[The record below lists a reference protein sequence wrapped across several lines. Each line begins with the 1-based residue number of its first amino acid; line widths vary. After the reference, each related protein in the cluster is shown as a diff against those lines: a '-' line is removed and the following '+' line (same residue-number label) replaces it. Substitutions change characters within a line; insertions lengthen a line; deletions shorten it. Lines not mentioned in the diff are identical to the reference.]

1 MTKKKDKNGTKD
13 RYQWLETLFII
24 VMGLCLIIAIFA
36 LVFFI
41 YSLCTL
47 NSMVDESVLNGLK
60 VSEDVS
66 LEGYL
71 KLQKELQEIRASA
84 IGTNTLTFL
93 YQFISGI
100 MIGVAGY
107 LIKKSSERVKEA
119 EEKTTEIRKNIDSL
133 IETSQSIGAN
143 LQTLEKESKS
153 IADSQKNS
161 NIELMIGRTSSHVN
175 HIYSSMQTYALLSMG
190 SDNEDIEAILN
201 LKNNAIRRVDKEIN
215 AFELFFDTSL
225 ELMESWEKEEKKQV
239 LNRMKKEI
247 AILGEILNQE
257 TIKPKEQFV
266 SWNEKI
272 LSIRNRIKNN
282 LNLD

>member
-215 AFELFFDTSL
+215 AFELSFDTSL